1 MSQLYH
7 STVSLQTLC
16 SVCGAGGSR
25 RCGGCGAVSYCSPG
39 CQKSDWARHKPLC
52 CPVLIKETEGRGRG
66 LVAARDIKTG
76 DLLLQDTALITVTE
90 DADTWQAGRQ
100 IHEQV
105 SRLKEGDRREFY
117 RLTRMQKLLD
127 ISDTF
132 ISAAGDDTDN
142 IKKAELVSLYKHETA
157 IFFNNDISGLAGSKS
172 LYLSLALLNHSCSP
186 NSCWSRAADHNKL
199 ELRALRTVKEGQEVT
214 VNYISVE
221 GRFTERDQR
230 RERLEKG
237 WDFVCRCELCESGE
251 EEDTK
256 LEIRSRQ
263 EEMRGLCDNAL
274 EDIDWSQLALLQLE
288 VVRLVETLS
297 SASLLLPREC
307 QSLANL
313 SHLARYNNLSNYRME
328 TFTQFN
334 HFYCRE
340 GNSSAATVTSRLP
353 SLNLVIIFRK
363 SDLLQLSLSTWRETV
378 EARRA
383 RQAVT
388 QYRQA
393 EKLFSDWRLDR
404 EKKVK
409 PSEKEVEQFLWLM

>member
-1 MSQLYH
+1 MSSFHFPSALN
-7 STVSLQTLC
+7 
-16 SVCGAGGSR
+16 SR
-25 RCGGCGAVSYCSPG
+25 R
-39 CQKSDWARHKPLC
+39 
-52 CPVLIKETEGRGRG
+52 
-66 LVAARDIKTG
+66 
-76 DLLLQDTALITVTE
+76 
-90 DADTWQAGRQ
+90 
-100 IHEQV
+100 V
-105 SRLKEGDRREFY
+105 SR
-117 RLTRMQKLLD
+117 M
-127 ISDTF
+127 
-132 ISAAGDDTDN
+132 
-142 IKKAELVSLYKHETA
+142 
-157 IFFNNDISGLAGSKS
+157 GSITWV
-172 LYLSLALLNHSCSP
+172 A
-186 NSCWSRAADHNKL
+186 
-199 ELRALRTVKEGQEVT
+199 
-214 VNYISVE
+214 SV
-221 GRFTERDQR
+221 
-230 RERLEKG
+230 
-237 WDFVCRCELCESGE
+237 
-251 EEDTK
+251 
-256 LEIRSRQ
+256 
-263 EEMRGLCDNAL
+263 M
-274 EDIDWSQLALLQLE
+274 
-288 VVRLVETLS
+288 S

-409 PSEKEVEQFLWLM
+409 PSEKEVEQFLWLMWSRHFPARLLSPTCDKTIFKQRNVLHQTYYGISNLIIWSSLAWLKICILSLNVRLLAWGVLALESHHESKSRPRNIYQGVSQPSSFSARTLSNTKISPRHCSVFLPRIIVLFLFGPDWRLANICVGT